1 MALTKSWSCDR
12 SLASQQPARGPSGMV
27 ATPRWPRDPRWQYQD
42 EWRLDPEVFRHFDR
56 LYGPHRVDLLASR
69 LTTQLRRYVSKFPDP
84 GAEGVDAFSRS
95 WGGEVA
101 WVNPRWDDL
110 SRVAHTL
117 RTTPSAAA
125 TVVAP
130 GKYFSGQ
137 PWFQE
142 LRAILAH

>member
-1 MALTKSWSCDR
+1 MHSE
-12 SLASQQPARGPSGMV
+12 PS
-27 ATPRWPRDPRWQYQD
+27 
-42 EWRLDPEVFRHFDR
+42 
-56 LYGPHRVDLLASR
+56 
-69 LTTQLRRYVSKFPDP
+69 SKFPDP

-125 TVVAP
+125 TVVAH
-130 GKYFSGQ
+130 GKFPGQ
-137 PWFQE
+137 PCFQE
-142 LRAILAH
+142 LRAILAPGAARDTGPLVAGLTALH